1 MRCWNTKLY
10 SRWANI
16 NLRLAIQNVSMITL
30 FSCQNMQLW
39 RIFLKFTYRV
49 QKPSWIYNFLFDYSK
64 PIRMKEYVRI
74 RFEYL
79 HSFEESKYCY
89 QFWKG
94 FTNMIKAFQLSWIYL
109 LSSYCHHG
117 KTNVLYYRPMYSPP
131 ETRCHQ
137 KIMFFLVLVFSYLRF
152 NVPNE
157 QMDTIHF
164 NKRCAEPSKFC
175 NIIPYLKT

>member
-1 MRCWNTKLY
+1 MGQYKSQT
-10 SRWANI
+10 S
-16 NLRLAIQNVSMITL
+16 
-30 FSCQNMQLW
+30 
-39 RIFLKFTYRV
+39 
-49 QKPSWIYNFLFDYSK
+49 YSK
-64 PIRMKEYVRI
+64 RAHDHTFFLSKYATVENLIEIYISCPKNLVRYTNLVCYWNSYERI
-74 RFEYL
+74 CKIKIWISTHFG
-79 HSFEESKYCY
+79 ESKYCY

-94 FTNMIKAFQLSWIYL
+94 STNMIKAFQLSRIYI

-157 QMDTIHF
+157 RMDTTHF
-164 NKRCAEPSKFC
+164 NKRCA
-175 NIIPYLKT
+175 